1 MFLRRTNRQK
11 IITTQLLI
19 SVKNVA
25 EALLVLQA
33 GVDIIDLKDPDL
45 GALGAL
51 DLQLTTQI
59 IQAIHHRQSTN
70 HLAHNQPYFSAA
82 VGDQAID
89 LNSLIVDIEARHAL
103 GVDMIK
109 IVVSPLFYDAHFMSK
124 MQSLADKGIKLV
136 AVFFADEPYNLELLP
151 ALEQV
156 GFFGAMLDTQNKQH
170 NLLQVLTIEA
180 MQGFTQ
186 KCHQHHLQSGL
197 AGSLQA
203 QHIAKLRQFNSTY
216 IGFRGGACE
225 SLARKNSLC
234 AVKVTEIKK
243 LLHTHNKINVKAQKS
258 KHLALHS

>member
-25 EALLVLQA
+25 EALLVLEA
-33 GVDIIDLKDPDL
+33 GVDIIDLKDPDF

-51 DLQLTTQI
+51 GLQLTKQI
-59 IQAIHHRQSTN
+59 IQAIRHQQSSSE
-70 HLAHNQPYFSAA
+70 LAHNQPYFSAA

-103 GVDMIK
+103 GLDMIK
-109 IVVSPLFYDAHFMSK
+109 IVVSKLFYDGHFVRK
-124 MQSLADKGIKLV
+124 MQSLTDKGIKLV
-136 AVFFADEPYNLELLP
+136 AVFFADEPLNWDLLP
-151 ALEQV
+151 TLKQI

-170 NLLQVLTIEA
+170 NLLQVLTSEA
-180 MQGFTQ
+180 LQHFTQ
-186 KCHQHHLQSGL
+186 ICHQHHLQSGL

-203 QHIAKLRQFNSTY
+203 QHIAKLTQFNSTY

-225 SLARKNSLC
+225 SLTRKNSLC
-234 AVKVTEIKK
+234 PAKVIEIKK
-243 LLHTHNKINVKAQKS
+243 LLHTHNKIKVKAQKS